1 MKVNSM
7 PDQLVRIISTDG
19 GLRATVAS
27 TTHLVTEICQRQNT
41 DPTATVALGRLV
53 TAAALMGSLL
63 KGDQRVALSI
73 EGNGPLKKL
82 QAESDASGAVCGT
95 IKMPHCNLPPKD
107 GHFDVA
113 NAIGKAGFLHVIK
126 DLGLKEP
133 YRGMVQ
139 LSTSEIAEDLT
150 HYFSVSEQTPTSVA
164 LGVTL
169 DQQAGVAASGG
180 FLIQA
185 LPGCDETVLEQLEE
199 TLSQLHPISNQLLDG
214 RSPFE
219 IIDQVMTGIPFKVQT
234 SYNLNFRCNCNSQ
247 HVLNML
253 KTLPAKDLTELALQ
267 TNDTEITCEYCKNIY
282 RFSATEIANLC
293 QFELDKLTR

>member
-1 MKVNSM
+1 M
-7 PDQLVRIISTDG
+7 PDQLVRIMSNDG
-19 GLRATVAS
+19 GLRATAAS
-27 TTHLVTEICQRQNT
+27 TTHLVAEICQHQNT
-41 DPTATVALGRLV
+41 DPTASVALGRLV

-82 QAESDASGAVCGT
+82 QAESDASGAVRGT
-95 IKMPHCNLPPKD
+95 IKQPHCNLPPKD

-150 HYFSVSEQTPTSVA
+150 QYFSLSEQTPTSVA

-169 DQQAGVAASGG
+169 DQQANVAASGG

-185 LPGCDETVLEQLEE
+185 LPGCGETVLEQLEE
-199 TLSQLHPISNQLLDG
+199 TLSQLPPVSNQLRDG
-214 RSPFE
+214 HSPLE
-219 IIDQVMTGIPFKVQT
+219 IISRVMTGIPFNVQT
-234 SYNLNFRCNCNSQ
+234 SYDLHFSCSCNRQ

-253 KTLPAKDLTELALQ
+253 KTLPAKDLAELALQ
-267 TNDTEITCEYCKNIY
+267 TNDTEVNCEYCKKTYHFSSIEVADLAHNNPTNI
-282 RFSATEIANLC
+282 SN
-293 QFELDKLTR
+293 